1 MKYQRGYIG
10 GSDAEW
16 FGAFALIALVLIL
29 IGIGVGELLP
39 YLWGFIKPI
48 IHSLTA

>member
-1 MKYQRGYIG
+1 MKYQRGYIAG
-10 GSDAEW
+10 DG
-16 FGAFALIALVLIL
+16 FGVFVFIALVLIL